1 MPMHKFPVDQAA
13 GLRKSV
19 AERPVRVIAITGGK
33 GGVGKTVVSIN
44 VAMALAAQNR
54 RVVLMDADLS
64 LANIDV
70 CLGLQAERNLSHVM
84 EGSCTLDDIILD
96 GPGGI
101 KVVPASS
108 GVKQLSDTTPA
119 QNSGLIWAFSEMST
133 PVDDLVIDTAAGIV
147 DSVIRFSAAAQEVVV
162 VVCDEPA
169 SITDAYALIKVLS
182 RDHGVKKFNILSNKT
197 RGAVDGRQLFAKLS
211 AVAER
216 FLDVNLAYVGHVPQD
231 SSIRKSIQRQC
242 AVVDQYPTSRAA
254 KAFHDI
260 AHTVSRWP
268 ASTLPNGNIE
278 FFAERL
284 VAALPQ
290 RSAAQ
295 W

>member
-1 MPMHKFPVDQAA
+1 MRPTEATGVLPQFP
-13 GLRKSV
+13 
-19 AERPVRVIAITGGK
+19 GK

-70 CLGLQAERNLSHVM
+70 CLGLQTERNLSHVM

-108 GVKQLSDTTPA
+108 GVKQLADTTPA
-119 QNSGLIWAFSEMST
+119 QNSGLIYAFSEMTT

-182 RDHGVKKFNILSNKT
+182 RDHGVKKFNVLSNKT
-197 RGAVDGRQLFAKLS
+197 RGAVDGRQLFSKLS

-216 FLDVNLAYVGHVPQD
+216 FLDVNLAYIGHVPQD
-231 SSIRKSIQRQC
+231 SSVRKAIQRQC
-242 AVVDQYPTSRAA
+242 AVVDQYPNSRAA